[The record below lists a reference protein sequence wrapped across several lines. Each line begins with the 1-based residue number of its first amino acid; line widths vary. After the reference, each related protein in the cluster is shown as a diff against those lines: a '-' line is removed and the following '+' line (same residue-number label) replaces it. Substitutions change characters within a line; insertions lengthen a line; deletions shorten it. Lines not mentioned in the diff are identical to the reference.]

1 MLQVSTEGFKT
12 PGRLEQAPIQF
23 SNSYYLFLLWK
34 YLLCWNMRLNTYYID
49 KSWWQIKQSLF
60 YLEIRRFDLWVW
72 QVPVELRPVWLL
84 KARAEA
90 EIWQFDVTTVIK

>member
-34 YLLCWNMRLNTYYID
+34 YLLCWNMRLSTHF
-49 KSWWQIKQSLF
+49 KRWWQIKIKTRLNF

-90 EIWQFDVTTVIK
+90 EIWQFDVTTVI